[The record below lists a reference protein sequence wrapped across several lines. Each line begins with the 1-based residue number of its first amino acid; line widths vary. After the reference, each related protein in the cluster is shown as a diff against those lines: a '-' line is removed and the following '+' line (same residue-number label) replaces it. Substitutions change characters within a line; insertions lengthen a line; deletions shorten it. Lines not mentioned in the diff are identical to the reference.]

1 MKTHYTLK
9 ELPENA
15 TVGQIMMR
23 KTYCGV
29 KTTFTAHPYMT
40 TVVEHVDCQ
49 RCLDKIAAKEARI
62 AARAAK

>member
-9 ELPENA
+9 ELPEDA

-40 TVVEHVDCQ
+40 TNKEAVDCQ
-49 RCLDKIAAKEARI
+49 RCLDKMAATEARK